1 VPAGSTLP
9 TMAGEPASTRPPGDL
24 PKLTRFEVVR
34 RLGEGGA
41 GFVYEATDRGRDGR
55 VALKMLRV
63 LDGEML
69 LRLKEEFRSLQDIEH
84 RNLIRLFELSC
95 EADKWFFTM
104 ELVEG
109 RGFVAYVTGSTS
121 QAPRAPDRSTSRDV
135 DTGSMSSSVASGVR
149 SGTLLRTVRIADETK
164 LRESMMQLAQGL
176 VALHAAGKVH
186 RDIKPSNV
194 MVANDGR
201 VVILDLGLVRDA
213 AEVTVLDEDVVV
225 GTISHMAPE
234 QAAGTDVGPP
244 ADWYSVGAVL
254 YQCLTGR
261 HPFEGDA
268 FDVLTRKQ
276 NEDPPRPRELQPN
289 APVDLDALCMDLLAR
304 EPSKRPTGAAVL
316 RRLEGRS
323 DTAPPAGQSAAAVLA
338 PFVGRSR
345 EMDALREAFERAR
358 AGNTTTLVV
367 EGESGVGKSAMV
379 KRFTRGLAE
388 KEDVL
393 VLAGRC
399 YERED
404 VPYKAIDGVI
414 DSLSNHL
421 SSLSRRDAHQ
431 VLPPTAFVLSHAFP
445 VLRRVPAMELGPA
458 MKLGGIQESRSLL
471 FGALRDLFA
480 NLARQK
486 PLVVVID
493 DMQWA
498 DADSLTLLA
507 ELLRAPAPPM
517 LLIATARA
525 TRDSASQ
532 PVHGTS
538 GPPSPFG
545 LPGDVRVLPLPR
557 LTEEEG
563 LELVTMLAGNMS
575 ASVARRIA
583 AEAGGHPLFVDE
595 LVRHSLLTGGKAPT
609 NVLLD
614 DALVARVARLDPDA
628 RALLELLA
636 VAGVAL
642 PQDLAM
648 RAAGLPF
655 AEFANLAQTLRAAHL
670 ARTHGWRGAD
680 AIEPYHDRVR
690 EAVAARLDSDA
701 RIRLHTRLA
710 EAFESATIKDAD
722 ALSTHWLGARDE
734 AKAGEYALVAAEQ
747 ALAAF
752 AFERAERLFER
763 ALALAKLDDRAK
775 QALRLKRADALASA
789 GRGRDAAK
797 VYFDAAKHATPD
809 AALDLRRRGAEELL
823 TAGRIDE
830 GDAAL
835 RDVLAAVGISLPSPL
850 VALLGLLF
858 VRFIL
863 LLRGLDFRERK
874 ENEISAS
881 ELTRL
886 DACLGVGR
894 ILSVVDTIR
903 GAYFQT
909 RALVYALACGEPKR
923 VSFSLSME
931 AVYIATPGGARRAA
945 RSAELRAQARAI
957 AQRTDDVR
965 VQALVETATGYA
977 NFVLGR
983 FADAL
988 THNDRGA
995 QMLQESCPGAFWDIR
1010 TAQLGAIWPV
1020 GWMGNLNELARRTEQ
1035 ISREAEQRGDIYA
1048 LATVRTGVPNLTWLR
1063 KGDVATARANVLDAT
1078 KQWTQRGY
1086 QNQHYWSFLALTRI
1100 ELYEGDA
1107 RAAHARVWREWSR
1120 ITRALIHEVRVMH
1133 VESLHLRGSAALSVA
1148 RDASGSERSRMIL
1161 AAERDARKLAGMRWT
1176 VSTPFAQVIRAGAL
1190 ALRGDADR
1198 ASVML
1203 DAASR
1208 GFDEL
1213 GMSLHAASAK
1223 WHFGKMRGGTE
1234 GRALVASAESWM
1246 ASQAIVSPAQMAA
1259 MIAPGFGR

>member
-1 VPAGSTLP
+1 
-9 TMAGEPASTRPPGDL
+9 MAGEPASTRPPGDL
-24 PKLTRFEVVR
+24 PKLTRFDVVR

-41 GFVYEATDRGRDGR
+41 GFVYEAIDRGRDGR

-95 EADKWFFTM
+95 EADNWFFTM
-104 ELVEG
+104 ELIEG
-109 RGFVAYVTGSTS
+109 KGFVAYVTGSTS
-121 QAPRAPDRSTSRDV
+121 DAPAPDRSIARDM
-135 DTGSMSSSVASGVR
+135 DASSNGTGVASGVR
-149 SGTLLRTVRIADETK
+149 SGTMARTVRIADETK
-164 LRESMMQLAQGL
+164 LRGSMMQLAQGL

-213 AEVTVLDEDVVV
+213 AEVAAIDEDVVV

-234 QAAGTDVGPP
+234 QAAGADVGPP

-261 HPFEGDA
+261 HPFEGNA
-268 FDVLTRKQ
+268 LDVLMRKQ
-276 NEDPPRPRELQPN
+276 AEDPPRPCELVPD
-289 APVDLDALCMDLLAR
+289 APADLDVLCMDLLAR
-304 EPSKRPTGAAVL
+304 DPAMRPTGADVL
-316 RRLEGRS
+316 RRLESRGETVR
-323 DTAPPAGQSAAAVLA
+323 PARQGAAAVLS

-345 EMDALREAFERAR
+345 EMDTLREAFDRAR
-358 AGNTTTLVV
+358 AGNTTTIVV

-379 KRFTRGLAE
+379 KRFTRDLTE
-388 KEDVL
+388 KQDVL

-421 SSLSRRDAHQ
+421 SSLTRMQAHQ

-445 VLRRVPAMELGPA
+445 VLRRVAAMELGPA

-471 FGALRDLFA
+471 FGALRDLFT

-493 DMQWA
+493 DLQWA

-507 ELLRAPAPPM
+507 EILRAPAPPM
-517 LLIATARA
+517 LFIATARA
-525 TRDSASQ
+525 TRDSGAQ
-532 PVHGTS
+532 PTSHGT
-538 GPPSPFG
+538 GAPPSPFG

-563 LELVTMLAGNMS
+563 LELVTMLAGDMS
-575 ASVARRIA
+575 MSVAKRIA

-595 LVRHSLLTGGKAPT
+595 LVRHSRLTGGKAPT

-614 DALVARVARLDPDA
+614 DALVARVARLDEDA
-628 RALLELLA
+628 RGLLELLA

-655 AEFANLAQTLRAAHL
+655 AEFANHAQTLRAAHL

-690 EAVAARLDSDA
+690 EAVAACLDSDA
-701 RIRLHTRLA
+701 RIRLHRRLA
-710 EAFESATIKDAD
+710 EAHESAKTRDAD

-752 AFERAERLFER
+752 AFERAQRLFER
-763 ALALAKLDDRAK
+763 ALTLGKLDDTAK
-775 QALRLKRADALASA
+775 QVVRLKRADTLASA
-789 GRGRDAAK
+789 GRGREAAK
-797 VYFDAAKHATPD
+797 VYFDAATHATSD
-809 AALDLRRRGAEELL
+809 AALDLRRRAAEELL

-835 RDVLAAVGISLPSPL
+835 RDVLAAVGLSLPTPL

-863 LLRGLDFRERK
+863 FLRGLDFRERA
-874 ENEISAS
+874 ERDISAS
-881 ELTRL
+881 DLTRL
-886 DACLGVGR
+886 DACLGAGR

-909 RALVYALACGEPKR
+909 RALVYALRCGEPKR

-931 AVYIATPGGARRAA
+931 GVYIATPGGARNAA

-977 NFVLGR
+977 NFLLGR

-988 THNDRGA
+988 VHNDRGA
-995 QMLQESCPGAFWDIR
+995 QMLQENCPGAFWDIR

-1020 GWMGNLNELARRTEQ
+1020 GWLGDLNELARRTEQ
-1035 ISREAEQRGDIYA
+1035 IGREAEQRGDIYA

-1063 KGDVATARANVLDAT
+1063 KGDVRTARANVLDAT
-1078 KQWTQRGY
+1078 RQWTQRSY

-1107 RAAHARVWREWSR
+1107 RAAHARVQREWSR
-1120 ITRALIHEVRVMH
+1120 IARALILEVRVMH
-1133 VESLHLRGSAALSVA
+1133 VESLHLRGSTALSVA
-1148 RDASGSERSRMIL
+1148 RDTTGSERESMIR
-1161 AAERDARKLAGMRWT
+1161 AAERDATKLMRMRWP
-1176 VSTPFAQVIRAGAL
+1176 VSTPFAQVLRAGGL
-1190 ALRGDADR
+1190 ALRGDAER
-1198 ASVML
+1198 AAVLL

-1208 GFDEL
+1208 GFEEL
-1213 GMSLHAASAK
+1213 GMALHVASTK
-1223 WHFGKMRGGTE
+1223 WHLGKIRAGAE

-1246 ASQAIVSPAQMAA
+1246 TSQAVASPQQIAA

>member
-1 VPAGSTLP
+1 
-9 TMAGEPASTRPPGDL
+9 MAGEPASSRPPGEL
-24 PKLTRFEVVR
+24 PKLTRFDVVR

-41 GFVYEATDRGRDGR
+41 GFVYEAIDRGRDGR

-69 LRLKEEFRSLQDIEH
+69 LRLKEEFRSLQDLEH

-95 EADKWFFTM
+95 EDDKWFFTM

-121 QAPRAPDRSTSRDV
+121 VVPAPPDRSAAREM
-135 DTGSMSSSVASGVR
+135 DTAPAASVASGVR
-149 SGTLLRTVRIADETK
+149 SGTVQRASRVADETK
-164 LRESMMQLAQGL
+164 LRDSMMQLAQGL
-176 VALHAAGKVH
+176 VALHTAGKVH

-213 AEVTVLDEDVVV
+213 AEVTALDEDVVV

-234 QAAGTDVGPP
+234 QAAGTDVGPA
-244 ADWYSVGAVL
+244 ADWYSVGTVL

-268 FDVLTRKQ
+268 LDVLTRKQ
-276 NEDPPRPRELQPN
+276 VEDPPRPRELSPN
-289 APVDLDALCMDLLAR
+289 APEDLDVLCMDLLKRA
-304 EPSKRPTGAAVL
+304 PADRPTGADVL
-316 RRLEGRS
+316 RRLASRG
-323 DTAPPAGQSAAAVLA
+323 DTARPARQEAAAVLA

-345 EMDALREAFERAR
+345 EMDALREAFDRAR
-358 AGNTTTLVV
+358 DGNTTTIVV

-379 KRFTRGLAE
+379 KRFTRGLQE

-421 SSLSRRDAHQ
+421 SSLTRLEAHE
-431 VLPPTAFVLSHAFP
+431 VLPPTAFVLSHVFP
-445 VLRRVPAMELGPA
+445 VLRRVAAMELGPM
-458 MKLGGIQESRSLL
+458 MKMGGLQESRSLL
-471 FGALRDLFA
+471 FGALRDLFR
-480 NLARQK
+480 NLARQR

-493 DMQWA
+493 DLQWA
-498 DADSLTLLA
+498 DADSLTLLT
-507 ELLRAPAPPM
+507 EVMRVPAPPM

-525 TRDSASQ
+525 TRESGSLSTSAA
-532 PVHGTS
+532 
-538 GPPSPFG
+538 PPSPFG

-557 LTEEEG
+557 LTQEEG
-563 LELVTMLAGNMS
+563 LELVTMLAGDMS
-575 ASVARRIA
+575 MSVARRIA

-595 LVRHSLLTGGKAPT
+595 LVRHSQLTGGKAPT

-614 DALVARVARLDPDA
+614 DALVARVGRLDTDA
-628 RALLELLA
+628 RGLLELLA

-655 AEFANLAQTLRAAHL
+655 AEFANHAQTLRAAHL

-690 EAVAARLDSDA
+690 EAVTACLDADA
-701 RIRLHTRLA
+701 RVRLHTRLA
-710 EAFESATIKDAD
+710 EAFESATTKDAD

-752 AFERAERLFER
+752 AFDRAERLFER
-763 ALALAKLDDRAK
+763 AFTLGKLDDAAR
-775 QALRLKRADALASA
+775 QALRMKRADALASA

-797 VYFDAAKHATPD
+797 VYFDAAAHTTGD
-809 AALDLRRRGAEELL
+809 ASLDLRRRAAEELL
-823 TAGRIDE
+823 TAGRLDE

-835 RDVLAAVGISLPSPL
+835 RDVLAAVGIGLPRTPL
-850 VALLGLLF
+850 VALFGLLF

-863 LLRGLDFRERK
+863 FLRGLDFRERT
-874 ENEISAS
+874 EREISAAD
-881 ELTRL
+881 LTRL

-957 AQRTDDVR
+957 AQRTDDIR

-988 THNDRGA
+988 AHNDRGA
-995 QMLQESCPGAFWDIR
+995 RMLQENSPGAFWDIR

-1020 GWMGNLNELARRTEQ
+1020 GWMGDLNELARRTEQ
-1035 ISREAEQRGDIYA
+1035 IGRDAEQRGDIYA

-1063 KGDVATARANVLDAT
+1063 KGDVRTARANVLDAT

-1086 QNQHYWSFLALTRI
+1086 QNQHYWSFLALARI

-1107 RAAHARVWREWSR
+1107 RAAHARVQREWSR
-1120 ITRALIHEVRVMH
+1120 ITRALIFEVRVMH

-1148 RDASGSERSRMIL
+1148 RDSSGSEREDMIR
-1161 AAERDARKLAGMRWT
+1161 AAERDARKLTRMRWP
-1176 VSTPFAQVIRAGAL
+1176 VSTPFAQALRAGSL
-1190 ALRGDADR
+1190 ALRGDAER

-1203 DAASR
+1203 DASSR
-1208 GFDEL
+1208 GFEEL
-1213 GMSLHAASAK
+1213 GMALHAASTK
-1223 WHFGKMRGGTE
+1223 WHLGKVRGGTD

-1246 ASQAIVSPAQMAA
+1246 TSQAVASPAQMAE
-1259 MIAPGFGR
+1259 MIAPGFVRSVGGRT